1 MLKQISTVMAILF
14 AAIIVTTLPAMSETD
29 KPDATTEEQQV
40 TEEKKPEPKEIG
52 KKKGRRSNSR
62 RGNVQHKSRRV
73 KRGSY
78 RKGRRTHGR
87 DTGYRPGGHRSHHR
101 RRRRMSKDRQ
111 FRGRRESQMMKR
123 EFGRILTPQSAKL
136 LTAGQRQE
144 IRQTVESL
152 RQQHRQQMK
161 VTIQEL
167 IKGYGIE
174 LPTPEQ
180 KEQSVEK
187 EPVIQQ

>member
-40 TEEKKPEPKEIG
+40 KEIG
-52 KKKGRRSNSR
+52 KKKRRRSNSR

-87 DTGYRPGGHRSHHR
+87 DTGYRQGGHRSHHR
-101 RRRRMSKDRQ
+101 RGRRMSKDRQ
-111 FRGRRESQMMKR
+111 FRGRRGSQMMKR

-136 LTAGQRQE
+136 LTEGQRQE

-174 LPTPEQ
+174 LPIPEQ
-180 KEQSVEK
+180 KDQSVEK